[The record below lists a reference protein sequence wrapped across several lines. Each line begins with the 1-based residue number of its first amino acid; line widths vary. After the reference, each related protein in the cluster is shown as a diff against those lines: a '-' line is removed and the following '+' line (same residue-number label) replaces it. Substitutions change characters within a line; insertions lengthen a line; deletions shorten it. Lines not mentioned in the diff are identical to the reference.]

1 MPRGRPKGYSN
12 RTDLQSGK
20 PLPKMAPTGLPYG
33 DNKALMDAQRAVPM
47 AGTTAPKPAPQNAPE
62 MPSVPSAGPLTAVPL
77 TAPTQRPMEPIMSGV
92 AGPGQNDDIQRMK
105 TNYLSYFENALQGP
119 EVPEQFKSFVLWLR
133 NQ

>member
-1 MPRGRPKGYSN
+1 
-12 RTDLQSGK
+12 
-20 PLPKMAPTGLPYG
+20 MAPTGLPYG

-62 MPSVPSAGPLTAVPL
+62 MPSVPSAGPLTAVPF

-92 AGPGQNDDIQRMK
+92 QSSTAPNEVLQLKN
-105 TNYLSYFENALQGP
+105 NYLSYFENALRGP
-119 EVPEQFKSFVLWLR
+119 EIPEQFKSFVLWLR